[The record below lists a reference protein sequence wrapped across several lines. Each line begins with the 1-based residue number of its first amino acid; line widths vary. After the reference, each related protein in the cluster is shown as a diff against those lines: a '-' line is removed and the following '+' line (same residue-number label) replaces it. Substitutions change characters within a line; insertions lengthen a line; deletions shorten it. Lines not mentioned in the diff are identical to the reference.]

1 MICLIVLHDP
11 VALPT
16 WIGSFLYKNT
26 HSINPRQS
34 IKPNS
39 INYNCASAILPLRN
53 EAHDFKITTWL
64 ITISHFI
71 IHVR

>member
-39 INYNCASAILPLRN
+39 INYTAHLQYYRCAMKRMILR
-53 EAHDFKITTWL
+53 
-64 ITISHFI
+64 
-71 IHVR
+71 